1 MVGHPI
7 AFVRLGHADDGT
19 SAGIVA
25 TGGGGPARA
34 AGASLVGRLRCGVPE
49 LRWQLAMLEQAGHH
63 EQYAQAHGGIVVEIK
78 LGRQVLLLFQARAE
92 LLEDA
97 RAFRGGARRFQ

>member
-1 MVGHPI
+1 
-7 AFVRLGHADDGT
+7 
-19 SAGIVA
+19 
-25 TGGGGPARA
+25 
-34 AGASLVGRLRCGVPE
+34 
-49 LRWQLAMLEQAGHH
+49 MLEQAGHH

-78 LGRQVLLLFQARAE
+78 LGRQVLLLFQALAE